1 MALSKIDVA
10 NMLTGATPVANGGT
24 GLASGTNGQFLKF
37 TGSTTVAS
45 AAVDSSLTPSF
56 SAYLDSSDQS
66 ISSDTYVK
74 IIFNA
79 EDHDSD
85 SAYDVSTGRFTVP
98 SGKGG
103 RYVIGFMGSYD
114 GASSSS
120 VPWSTFTWYK
130 NGSQKE
136 SFHSADYSATS
147 RRVASVCD
155 VIVDTMSAG
164 DYFEVYAFHNK
175 GSSAVLK
182 SAKYKNH
189 FWGYKI
195 G

>member
-1 MALSKIDVA
+1 MALTTVRSTGIGSLPAISGA
-10 NMLTGATPVANGGT
+10 NLTSLTAGNLTGTLPAISGANLT
-24 GLASGTNGQFLKF
+24 GI
-37 TGSTTVAS
+37 
-45 AAVDSSLTPSF
+45 DSSLTPSF
-56 SAYLDSSDQS
+56 SAYIDSSDQS